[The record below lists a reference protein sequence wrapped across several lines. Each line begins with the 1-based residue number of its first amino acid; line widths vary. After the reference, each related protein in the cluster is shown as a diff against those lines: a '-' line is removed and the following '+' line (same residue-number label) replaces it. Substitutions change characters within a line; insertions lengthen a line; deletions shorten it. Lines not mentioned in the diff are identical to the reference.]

1 MGNKMLVHRG
11 KVFHWRCTWAN
22 GDYYENENNFVLTQ
36 DGSMKKCPFCAEL
49 IKVEASICRFCG
61 KEVSD

>member
-36 DGSMKKCPFCAEL
+36 DGTVAIYSSRARDPKEL
-49 IKVEASICRFCG
+49 DRRVFAG
-61 KEVSD
+61 